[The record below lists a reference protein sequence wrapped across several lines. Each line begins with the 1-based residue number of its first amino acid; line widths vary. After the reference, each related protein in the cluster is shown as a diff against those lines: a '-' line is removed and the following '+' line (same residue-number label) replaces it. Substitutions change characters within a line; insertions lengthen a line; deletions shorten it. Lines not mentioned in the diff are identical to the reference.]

1 MRKEV
6 SVQLRF
12 NKERDAGVV
21 GQDTIAA
28 RRILPMPAQIGQR
41 LHREKMRTEYRVV
54 FTLTDEVAKLL
65 RVADIGQIDR
75 RSHARR
81 AVHLPGVVHHA
92 ENVRSLGRNA
102 IEHLVEAQRAGIAE
116 HVEHIQKLRLMAL
129 PLQRLLDSQRTVV
142 VALAGAAAEKQYLHS
157 RALLCRKY
165 YHHIGNRP
173 VCQFPDMER
182 AVPGFPDTAL
192 VASMHVR
199 C

>member
-1 MRKEV
+1 MRKKV
-6 SVQLRF
+6 SVKLRF
-12 NKERDAGVV
+12 NKEWDAGVV
-21 GQDTIAA
+21 RQNTIAA
-28 RRILPMPAQIGQR
+28 CRILPMPAQIGQR
-41 LHREKMRTEYRVV
+41 LHREKVRAEHRVV

-116 HVEHIQKLRLMAL
+116 HVEHIQKLRLMAK
-129 PLQRLLDSQRTVV
+129 PLQRLLDSQCAVV

-192 VASMHVR
+192 VASMDVH